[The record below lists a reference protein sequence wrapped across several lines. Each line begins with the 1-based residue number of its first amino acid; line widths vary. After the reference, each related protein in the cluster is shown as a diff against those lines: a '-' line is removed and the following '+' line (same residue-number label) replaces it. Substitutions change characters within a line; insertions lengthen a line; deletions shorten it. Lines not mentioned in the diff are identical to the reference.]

1 MSEHTVALAEKEQI
15 VHGSLWITI
24 WDMSW
29 PTLLNMCIWGVGLL
43 VDMWVAGRLSADAK
57 AAMGIGFQV
66 RYLMMILSSAMAV
79 ATIAIVGRYFGAGD
93 IKNAIE
99 ASRQAL
105 IFAGMFGALSVC
117 VGCLFGKSV
126 LHLLGASAAVEGQG
140 WADTTG

>member
-1 MSEHTVALAEKEQI
+1 
-15 VHGSLWITI
+15 
-24 WDMSW
+24 
-29 PTLLNMCIWGVGLL
+29 MCIWGVGLL
-43 VDMWVAGRLSADAK
+43 VDMWVAGRLGADAQ

-93 IKNAIE
+93 LKNAIE

-105 IFAGMFGALSVC
+105 IFAGIFGALSIC
-117 VGCLFGKSV
+117 IGCLFGKSV

-140 WADTTG
+140 WAFLKFVLFPIYFPVYFGYRNRYFALSVPHVLL